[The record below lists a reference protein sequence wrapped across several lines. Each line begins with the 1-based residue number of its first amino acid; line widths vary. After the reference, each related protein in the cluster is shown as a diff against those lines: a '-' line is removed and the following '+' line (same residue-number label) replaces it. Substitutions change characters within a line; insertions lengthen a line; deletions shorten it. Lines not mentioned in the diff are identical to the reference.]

1 MLHLYNS
8 QFILP
13 QERGVSH
20 MLRELQDLHQQ
31 APQALTTRCLVSR
44 CY

>member
-13 QERGVSH
+13 QERGVGH
-20 MLRELQDLHQQ
+20 MLRELQDFHQQ
-31 APQALTTRCLVSR
+31 APQALTTRYLVSR